1 MKKTQK
7 RCFGVLGLSAVV
19 VMTAVA
25 FTLPGPEAS
34 AISTMTDTL
43 NVRVLSETPNVDI
56 TGIESGAE
64 FVIPRQSTR
73 VTYEHVNTVKVT
85 LEYTD
90 LEGNTSSF
98 VLKDEVV
105 NYLPGQYDFDFNF
118 DDPSYGYGKYLLTV
132 VGEGEGGVKDQDI
145 IEFTYLPFIATL
157 NEQDN
162 KTYVDLEYD
171 NDPTL
176 GRITEFVLNVYDEG
190 GKLVDVLSPISALAP
205 ETRVEVPFGSYDLA
219 SGKYTINI
227 VAKDANGI
235 IPYDQNLEKDVA
247 NVPVPSADTPDTGGF
262 FRNIGVSQSDFLIS
276 GLVVFFVVGISG
288 IVIISRK
295 SKKA

>member
-176 GRITEFVLNVYDEG
+176 GNIKEFILNVYDQDG
-190 GKLVDVLSPISALAP
+190 NLVNVLSPINVLAP
-205 ETRVEVPFGSYDLA
+205 EARVEVPFSNYDLA

-235 IPYDQNLEKDVA
+235 IPYDQNMEKDVA